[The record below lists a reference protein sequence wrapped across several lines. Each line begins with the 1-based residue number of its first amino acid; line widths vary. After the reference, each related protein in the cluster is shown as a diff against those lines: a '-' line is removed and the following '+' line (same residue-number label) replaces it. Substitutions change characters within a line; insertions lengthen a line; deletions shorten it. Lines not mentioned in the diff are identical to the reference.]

1 MRIRTARLSLRTGF
15 LTTKLCFYDVY
26 VGKNK
31 TQKNAGANLQDD
43 KLSMRAIRVG
53 GNMVLKSTH
62 PTECRAIE

>member
-15 LTTKLCFYDVY
+15 FYVSMMFMLERTKH
-26 VGKNK
+26 KK
-31 TQKNAGANLQDD
+31 MRGANLQDD

>member
-1 MRIRTARLSLRTGF
+1 MRIRTARLSLRTVF
-15 LTTKLCFYDVY
+15 LCFYDVY